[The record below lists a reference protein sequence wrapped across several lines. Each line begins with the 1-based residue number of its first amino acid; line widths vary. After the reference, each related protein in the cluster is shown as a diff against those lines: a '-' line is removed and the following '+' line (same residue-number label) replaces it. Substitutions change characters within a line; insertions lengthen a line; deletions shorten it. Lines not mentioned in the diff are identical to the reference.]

1 MAVGV
6 PRKKENVSTSIN
18 TMAQKDKQTAKRAA
32 QCRKGDRLKTK
43 RKCLTAAIKVD
54 SVGLS
59 TICDQQDNFN
69 FNGTHDKLTGHK
81 WASTIYAEKKPKPKP
96 KLNPNGRYGRVTG
109 KSRSSF
115 NNNGRKMNWRCD
127 VCLKAFFEEYDD
139 AVTNKNKCTNGNSRE
154 RRQRREEKE

>member
-81 WASTIYAEKKPKPKP
+81 WASTIYTEEKPMHKSKGK
-96 KLNPNGRYGRVTG
+96 YGRVMG
-109 KSRSSF
+109 KSRSSY
-115 NNNGRKMNWRCD
+115 NNNEGKTDWKCD
-127 VCLKAFFEEYDD
+127 VCLKVVFEEYDD
-139 AVTNKNKCTNGNSRE
+139 AVAHENKC
-154 RRQRREEKE
+154 